1 MLNKVQLIGNLGKD
15 PEVRTLDGGSKICQ
29 FTLATTEKGY
39 TLQNGTQVPD
49 RTEWHN
55 IVMWKGLAEVAEKYL
70 HKGDKIYVEGK
81 IRTRSYEDNN
91 KVKRYLTEIFAD
103 NMEMLV
109 VKQQQPQQPA
119 PQTYQQYQQYNQPQ
133 QFPPT
138 SGADDLPFTPPYMG
152 HRTKRILRVG
162 RKRHQT
168 Y

>member
-15 PEVRTLDGGSKICQ
+15 PEVRTLDGGSKVCQ

-109 VKQQQPQQPA
+109 VKQQQPQQ
-119 PQTYQQYQQYNQPQ
+119 
-133 QFPPT
+133 FPPT
-138 SGADDLPFTPPYMG
+138 SGVDDLPFPPPY
-152 HRTKRILRVG
+152 R
-162 RKRHQT
+162 
-168 Y
+168 

>member
-15 PEVRTLDGGSKICQ
+15 PDVRTLDGGSKVCQ

-39 TLQNGTQVPD
+39 TLQNGTKVPD
-49 RTEWHN
+49 KTEWHN
-55 IVMWKGLAEVAEKYL
+55 IVMWKGLADVAEKYL

-91 KVKRYLTEIFAD
+91 KVRRYVTEIFVD

-119 PQTYQQYQQYNQPQ
+119 PQPQPQQQYQHYQQYNQPN
-133 QFPPT
+133 QFPPA
-138 SGADDLPFTPPYMG
+138 SGADDLPFPPSY
-152 HRTKRILRVG
+152 R
-162 RKRHQT
+162 
-168 Y
+168 

>member
-15 PEVRTLDGGSKICQ
+15 PDVRTLDGGSKVCQ

-91 KVKRYLTEIFAD
+91 KVRRYVTEIFVD

-119 PQTYQQYQQYNQPQ
+119 PQPQPQQQYQHYQQYNQPQ
-133 QFPPT
+133 QFPSA
-138 SGADDLPFTPPYMG
+138 SGADDLPFPPPY
-152 HRTKRILRVG
+152 R
-162 RKRHQT
+162 
-168 Y
+168 

>member
-15 PEVRTLDGGSKICQ
+15 PDVRTLDGGSKVCQ

-109 VKQQQPQQPA
+109 VKQQQPQQ
-119 PQTYQQYQQYNQPQ
+119 
-133 QFPPT
+133 FPPT
-138 SGADDLPFTPPYMG
+138 SGADDLPFPPP
-152 HRTKRILRVG
+152 
-162 RKRHQT
+162 
-168 Y
+168 

>member
-39 TLQNGTQVPD
+39 TLQNGTQVPG

-70 HKGDKIYVEGK
+70 HKSDKIYVEGK

-109 VKQQQPQQPA
+109 VKQQQPA

-138 SGADDLPFTPPYMG
+138 SGADDLPFTPPY
-152 HRTKRILRVG
+152 R
-162 RKRHQT
+162 
-168 Y
+168 

>member
-15 PEVRTLDGGSKICQ
+15 PDVRTLDGGSKVCQ

-91 KVKRYLTEIFAD
+91 KVRRYVTEIFVD

-138 SGADDLPFTPPYMG
+138 SGAEDLPFPPPY
-152 HRTKRILRVG
+152 R
-162 RKRHQT
+162 
-168 Y
+168 

>member
-15 PEVRTLDGGSKICQ
+15 PDVRTLDGGSKVCQ

-91 KVKRYLTEIFAD
+91 KVRRYVTEIFVD

-138 SGADDLPFTPPYMG
+138 SGADDLPFPPPY
-152 HRTKRILRVG
+152 R
-162 RKRHQT
+162 
-168 Y
+168 

>member
-15 PEVRTLDGGSKICQ
+15 PDVRTFDGGSKVCQ

-109 VKQQQPQQPA
+109 VRQQQPQQPA
-119 PQTYQQYQQYNQPQ
+119 PQTYQQYQQHNQPQ

-138 SGADDLPFTPPYMG
+138 SGADDLPFPPPY
-152 HRTKRILRVG
+152 R
-162 RKRHQT
+162 
-168 Y
+168 

>member
-15 PEVRTLDGGSKICQ
+15 PEVRTLDGGSKVCQ

-91 KVKRYLTEIFAD
+91 KVKRYRTEIFAD

-138 SGADDLPFTPPYMG
+138 SGADDLPFPPPY
-152 HRTKRILRVG
+152 R
-162 RKRHQT
+162 
-168 Y
+168 